1 MERSAAEVKQWLK
14 ALLGDLL
21 GVSADKIDVHAPFD
35 RYGLD
40 SSTAISVT
48 VELEEFLGCDL
59 EPTLLYKYPT
69 IAELAQHLGR
79 AE

>member
-1 MERSAAEVKQWLK
+1 MTRSAGDVERWLK
-14 ALLGDLL
+14 TLVGDLL
-21 GVSADKIDVHAPFD
+21 GISADKIDVHAPFD

-48 VELEEFLGCDL
+48 IELEEFLGRELDA
-59 EPTLLYKYPT
+59 TLLYQYPT
-69 IAELAQHLGR
+69 IAELAQHLGK